1 MFGNHRLIVLSCL
14 IVFLSLA
21 YSVSYGQSSMS
32 YQWYLNA
39 NGGISQLYG
48 DVQNE
53 NNHFSKLSNETGF
66 GYGARLGKYIG
77 PVFSVHLQFL
87 KAEFV
92 GQKDKDDLKF
102 SSDLMEYQL
111 GTTVNLI
118 NLFFKNKERRVNLY
132 ATTGVGAIFFRS
144 EARRLNGNLVSDYGY
159 TKDVARDKTTR
170 EISYV
175 IPVGA
180 GLDIKLA
187 NRWYLNLESVL
198 RFTFTDKLDAIVS
211 GSHNDAYYY
220 TSMGISFNMGRKKAK
235 EIFADKPET
244 VEIIEDPFA
253 NENVNLIYNIPRNLK
268 SLDEFEMRCE
278 IHKGKI
284 DGAAELTQI
293 LPIGFEVLDTVIG
306 GVKVEFKNYTLRLNW
321 DELPKDS
328 IFQISYK
335 VKLDKIYGK
344 LPLTSLLYINK
355 TNKDYRFKTN
365 VTIERY
371 EPELVVTEPE
381 PIEEEEVL
389 PPAVEFRV
397 QVRAA
402 YKAKIPLQRLA
413 NKYSLREEIKEDYI
427 GNWYKYSIGSFDNFD
442 EAKEYRKAIIG
453 EHGVR
458 DAFIVAFFEG
468 KRLNDLS
475 DLKDV
480 APDAYPFKT
489 KYKENGPCYRVQI
502 LALMK
507 KSITPAAIK
516 EIYNIEE
523 EVNEEVYHNWRKYT
537 VGKCTSKE
545 KAKILRQK
553 LADKGIIDAFIV
565 IYLNGER
572 VTFNGHL

>member
-1 MFGNHRLIVLSCL
+1 M

-170 EISYV
+170 KISYV

-198 RFTFTDKLDAIVS
+198 RFTFTDKLDAVES

-220 TSMGISFNMGRKKAK
+220 TSMGISFNMGKKKAK

-565 IYLNGER
+565 IYMNGER

>member
-1 MFGNHRLIVLSCL
+1 M
-14 IVFLSLA
+14 
-21 YSVSYGQSSMS
+21 
-32 YQWYLNA
+32 
-39 NGGISQLYG
+39 YG

-53 NNHFSKLSNETGF
+53 NNHFSKLSDETGF

-144 EARRLNGNLVSDYGY
+144 EARRFNGNLVSDYGY
-159 TKDVARDKTTR
+159 TKDSKRDKTTR
-170 EISYV
+170 EYSYV

-187 NRWYLNLESVL
+187 SRWYLNLESVL
-198 RFTFTDKLDAIVS
+198 RFTFTDKLDAIES

-220 TSMGISFNMGRKKAK
+220 TSMGISFNMGKKKAK
-235 EIFADKPET
+235 EIFASEPET
-244 VEIIEDPFA
+244 VEIIEYPFA

-306 GVKVEFKNYTLRLNW
+306 GAKVEFKNYTLHLNW
-321 DELPKDS
+321 DELPEDS
-328 IFQISYK
+328 IFQISYR

-344 LPLTSLLYINK
+344 LPLTSILFFEN

-365 VTIERY
+365 VSIERY
-371 EPELVVTEPE
+371 EPELVVTEPD
-381 PIEEEEVL
+381 PIEEEKVL

-507 KSITPAAIK
+507 KSIIPAVIK
-516 EIYNIEE
+516 DIYNIDE

-553 LADKGIIDAFIV
+553 LVDKGIIDAFIV
-565 IYLNGER
+565 IYMNGER

>member
-1 MFGNHRLIVLSCL
+1 L

-170 EISYV
+170 KISYV

-198 RFTFTDKLDAIVS
+198 RFTFTDKLDAVES

-220 TSMGISFNMGRKKAK
+220 TSMGISFNMGKKKAK

-565 IYLNGER
+565 IYMNGER